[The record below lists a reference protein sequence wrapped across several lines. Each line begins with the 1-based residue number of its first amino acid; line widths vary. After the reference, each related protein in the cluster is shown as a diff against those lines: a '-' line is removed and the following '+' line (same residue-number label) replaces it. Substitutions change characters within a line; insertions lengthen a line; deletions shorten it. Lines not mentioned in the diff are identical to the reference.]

1 MPYTCIYDALYISP
15 DVISIFICLFTKL
28 DWTVDS
34 EVLMEEGRGRE
45 PHPVPCI
52 QAPVCI

>member
-1 MPYTCIYDALYISP
+1 MPYTCIYDVMYISP

-34 EVLMEEGRGRE
+34 EVLMEEGRG
-45 PHPVPCI
+45 
-52 QAPVCI
+52 